1 VVKKWITPI
10 LKREPQFPK
19 NRLMSFSK
27 ITIQTILLASRKKA
41 WEHYTL
47 PEHIVNWNFA
57 SDDWHCPKASNDLV
71 VGGKF
76 SWRMEAKD
84 GSFGFDFEGVFM
96 EIVPLEKL
104 KYVFMDER
112 EAEISF
118 SDLPEG
124 TLVQIVFDAENENSL
139 ELQQAG
145 WQSIFDNYK
154 SNTEKS

>member
-1 VVKKWITPI
+1 
-10 LKREPQFPK
+10 
-19 NRLMSFSK
+19 MSFSK
-27 ITIQTILLASRKKA
+27 ITIQTSLLASRKKA
-41 WEHYTL
+41 WEHYTE
-47 PEHIVNWNFA
+47 PKHITQWNFA
-57 SDDWHCPKASNDLV
+57 SEDWCCPSASNDLV

-84 GSFGFDFEGVFM
+84 GSFGFDFEGQFI

-104 KYVFMDER
+104 KYALADQR
-112 EAEISF
+112 EVEILF

-145 WQSIFDNYK
+145 WQSILDNYK
-154 SNTEKS
+154 SHTEKS

>member
-1 VVKKWITPI
+1 MT
-10 LKREPQFPK
+10 
-19 NRLMSFSK
+19 FSK
-27 ITIQTILLASRKKA
+27 ITIQAEILVAKTKA
-41 WEHYTL
+41 WDYYTL

-57 SDDWHCPKASNDLV
+57 SEDWCCPTVSNDLV
-71 VGGKF
+71 AGGKF

-84 GSFGFDFEGVFM
+84 GSFGFDFEGVFT

-112 EAEISF
+112 ESEISF

-145 WQSIFDNYK
+145 WQSILDNYK
-154 SNTEKS
+154 SHTEKS

>member
-1 VVKKWITPI
+1 
-10 LKREPQFPK
+10 
-19 NRLMSFSK
+19 MSFSK

-57 SDDWHCPKASNDLV
+57 SDDWHCPRASNDLV

-84 GSFGFDFEGVFM
+84 GSFGFDFEGVFT

-145 WQSIFDNYK
+145 WQSILDNYK

>member
-1 VVKKWITPI
+1 MP
-10 LKREPQFPK
+10 
-19 NRLMSFSK
+19 FSK
-27 ITIQTILLASRKKA
+27 ITIQATVLADRKKA
-41 WEHYTL
+41 WTNYT
-47 PEHIVNWNFA
+47 EAKHITQWNFA
-57 SDDWHCPKASNDLV
+57 SEDWCCPTASNDLV

-84 GSFGFDFEGVFM
+84 GSFGFDFEGVFR

-104 KYVFMDER
+104 KYIFMDQR

-145 WQSIFDNYK
+145 WQSILDNYK
-154 SNTEKS
+154 SHTEKS

>member
-1 VVKKWITPI
+1 
-10 LKREPQFPK
+10 
-19 NRLMSFSK
+19 MSFSK

-41 WEHYTL
+41 WEHYTE
-47 PEHIVNWNFA
+47 PKHIVNWNFA
-57 SDDWHCPKASNDLV
+57 SDDWHCPRASNDLV

-84 GSFGFDFEGVFM
+84 GSFGFDFEGVFT

-112 EAEISF
+112 KAEISF
-118 SDLPEG
+118 SDLPDG

-145 WQSIFDNYK
+145 WQSILDNYK

>member
-1 VVKKWITPI
+1 
-10 LKREPQFPK
+10 
-19 NRLMSFSK
+19 MSFNK
-27 ITIQTILLASRKKA
+27 ITIQASVLADRKKA
-41 WEHYTL
+41 WANYTED
-47 PEHIVNWNFA
+47 EHITQWNFA
-57 SDDWHCPKASNDLV
+57 SGDWCCPAASNDLA

-84 GSFGFDFEGVFM
+84 GSFGFDFEGVFT

-104 KYVFMDER
+104 KYVFMDQR

-139 ELQQAG
+139 ELQEEG
-145 WQSIFDNYK
+145 WQSILNQYK
-154 SNTEKS
+154 SHTERS